1 MKGQARSG
9 KPGQSAPRGAGRWL
23 IKPVWGPAAGFPAK
37 AHSRLPLSLFSGL
50 RLITLVCMGSKLR
63 VAKVG
68 IKKNRPQQ
76 AKVEPVN
83 TTNNPYHVLSPG
95 PSIPEMC
102 HAYIECPMRSKI
114 KYELEKK
121 SGFLQISRMLH
132 SAVHYPSNYGFIP
145 QTYCQDHDP
154 LDILVLSQEPVVPG
168 CVMKARPIGMLRMI
182 DQHEE
187 DIKIIAAHADDPMFS
202 NYNDIS
208 QLPPHVLLEIRHFFE
223 IYKELEKADLP
234 EVEEFQGR
242 VDAYRAIRS
251 ALALY
256 QRHLPQL
263 LKGEYPDI

>member
-1 MKGQARSG
+1 
-9 KPGQSAPRGAGRWL
+9 
-23 IKPVWGPAAGFPAK
+23 
-37 AHSRLPLSLFSGL
+37 
-50 RLITLVCMGSKLR
+50 MGSKLR
-63 VAKVG
+63 VAKAR
-68 IKKNRPQQ
+68 IKTRHSKKK
-76 AKVEPVN
+76 ALPVN
-83 TTNNPYHVLSPG
+83 TTNNPYHVLPPG
-95 PSIPEMC
+95 DSVPEMC
-102 HAYIECPMRSKI
+102 NAYIECPMRSKI

-145 QTYCQDHDP
+145 QTYCQDRDP
-154 LDILVLSQEPVVPG
+154 LDILVLSQEPVIPG

-182 DQHEE
+182 DQHLE

-223 IYKELEKADLP
+223 IYKELEKAELP

-242 VDAYRAIRS
+242 IDAYRAIRS

-256 QRHLPQL
+256 QQHRPQI

>member
-1 MKGQARSG
+1 
-9 KPGQSAPRGAGRWL
+9 
-23 IKPVWGPAAGFPAK
+23 
-37 AHSRLPLSLFSGL
+37 
-50 RLITLVCMGSKLR
+50 MGSKLR
-63 VAKVG
+63 AAKAGVKTKRS
-68 IKKNRPQQ
+68 KKALP
-76 AKVEPVN
+76 ASSV
-83 TTNNPYHVLSPG
+83 NNPFHVLPPG
-95 PSIPEMC
+95 VSIPELC
-102 HAYIECPMRSKI
+102 HAFIECPMRSKI

-182 DQHEE
+182 DQSLE

-208 QLPPHVLLEIRHFFE
+208 QLPPHMLLEIRHFFE
-223 IYKELEKADLP
+223 IYKELEKAELP
-234 EVEEFQGR
+234 VVEDFHGR
-242 VDAYRAIRS
+242 IDAYRAIRA

-256 QRHLPQL
+256 QRHRDQL
-263 LKGEYPDI
+263 LNGEYPDI

>member
-1 MKGQARSG
+1 M
-9 KPGQSAPRGAGRWL
+9 GR
-23 IKPVWGPAAGFPAK
+23 
-37 AHSRLPLSLFSGL
+37 
-50 RLITLVCMGSKLR
+50 KLR
-63 VAKVG
+63 AVKAGAKK
-68 IKKNRPQQ
+68 IHPKKETVLP
-76 AKVEPVN
+76 ASIA
-83 TTNNPYHVLSPG
+83 NNPYHVLSPG
-95 PSIPEMC
+95 TSIPEMC

-154 LDILVLSQEPVVPG
+154 LDILVLSQEPVIPG

-182 DQHEE
+182 DQKLE

-223 IYKELEKADLP
+223 IYKELEKAELP
-234 EVEEFQGR
+234 VVEDFHGR
-242 VDAYRAIRS
+242 IDAYRAIRN

-256 QRHLPQL
+256 QRHLPEL
-263 LKGEYPDI
+263 LKGEYPEI